1 MKSVSF
7 TEEEVVHVNSE
18 ACIYTLACQDTSVMS
33 VTSDSL

>member
-18 ACIYTLACQDTSVMS
+18 ACIYTVACQITLVMSVMS
-33 VTSDSL
+33 NSL